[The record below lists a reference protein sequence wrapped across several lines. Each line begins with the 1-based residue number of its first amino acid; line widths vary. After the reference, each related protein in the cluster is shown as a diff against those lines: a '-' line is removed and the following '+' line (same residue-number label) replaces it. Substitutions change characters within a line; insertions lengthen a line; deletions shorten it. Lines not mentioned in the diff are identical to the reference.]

1 MLVKLKYE
9 TEFSR
14 FNKFVNMV
22 DANHPL
28 IIDEIIVADNEYKE
42 LELFVIKK
50 GLSLRFSPIIKEYGK
65 LHYNLN
71 WRIDNAKPY
80 LKAITVK
87 KEDVKD

>member
-28 IIDEIIVADNEYKE
+28 IIDEIVVAENEYKE
-42 LELFVIKK
+42 LELFVIKN
-50 GLSLRFSPIIKEYGK
+50 GLDARFSPIIKAYGK

-71 WRIDNAKPY
+71 WRFDNAKPY
-80 LKAITVK
+80 LIPITIFS
-87 KEDVKD
+87 ED